1 MTQEKILVTGGSGY
15 VGSHTCVA
23 LCGAGYR
30 PVIFDNFS
38 NSSPKVLDRLEQ
50 ITRTKIT
57 LVEGDILNFDQI
69 ANVFQQHDIK
79 AVMHFAGCKAVD
91 DSVKDPLTYYRSNVS
106 GSINLIDAMKISG
119 VDIFIFSSS
128 ATIFGELNTNPIS
141 EAATFSPKNPYGKT
155 KLFVEEILADL
166 FGSGSLL
173 NLAALRYFNPVGA
186 HPSGLIGEDPK
197 GVPQNLMPYLAQVA
211 VGRLSKLEIFGRDYP
226 TKDGTGVRDYI
237 HVMDVADA
245 HVATLDYLLKNGGYL
260 PINLGTGNG
269 VSVLEL
275 IHAFEK
281 ASGQSIPWV
290 FGPRRKGDAA
300 EYYADPS
307 LAKKTLGWST
317 KRNLDNMCLDMWHWQ
332 SKNPNG
338 Y

>member
-1 MTQEKILVTGGSGY
+1 MSQEKILVTGGSGY

-141 EAATFSPKNPYGKT
+141 EAATFSPKSPYGKT

-226 TKDGTGVRDYI
+226 TKDGTGVRDYV
-237 HVMDVADA
+237 HVMNVADA
-245 HVATLDYLLKNGGYL
+245 HVATLDYLLRNGGYL

-281 ASGQSIPWV
+281 ASGQPIPWV

-307 LAKKTLGWST
+307 LAKTTLGWSA

>member
-1 MTQEKILVTGGSGY
+1 MSQEKILVTGGSGY
-15 VGSHTCVA
+15 VGSHTCAA

-38 NSSPKVLDRLEQ
+38 NSSPKVLDRLEK
-50 ITRTKIT
+50 ITRTEIT
-57 LVEGDILNFDQI
+57 LVEGDILNFEQI

-128 ATIFGELNTNPIS
+128 ATIFGDSNANPIS

-281 ASGQSIPWV
+281 VSGRSIQWI
-290 FGPRRKGDAA
+290 FGPRRKGDAS

-307 LAKKTLGWST
+307 LAKKKLGWSA
-317 KRNLDNMCLDMWHWQ
+317 KRNLNTMCEDMWRWQ
-332 SKNPNG
+332 NKNPDG